1 MGHSASL
8 LFSCLSPG
16 QVSIRGIP
24 DGMAERKGHRGTSS
38 LGLPISQRKRITR
51 GSSQSSHGE
60 QGGALVRSSSVRSHT
75 PVPSLSAPTTR
86 DEPNSRDAV
95 TRPAAAASLT
105 QPSKDD
111 QGDAMQPET
120 DEPADPSDHTKPAA
134 ITTAAHQ
141 LNDKG
146 SQHAHCNTANQGNLS
161 NKILHRE

>member
-16 QVSIRGIP
+16 QVSIRSIP
-24 DGMAERKGHRGTSS
+24 DGMVERKGHHRTSS
-38 LGLPISQRKRITR
+38 LGLPTSQRKRITR
-51 GSSQSSHGE
+51 GSGQSSHGE
-60 QGGALVRSSSVRSHT
+60 QGGPLVRSSSIRNRT
-75 PVPSLSAPTTR
+75 QVPSLSAPTTP
-86 DEPNSRDAV
+86 DKPNSRDAV

-105 QPSKDD
+105 QPSKSD
-111 QGDAMQPET
+111 QGDTMQPET
-120 DEPADPSDHTKPAA
+120 DEPTDPGDHTKPAA

-146 SQHAHCNTANQGNLS
+146 SQHAHCRTTNQGNLS